1 LASPN
6 PFGGTLNLYFNTLQS
21 ENVTVSVFDVDG
33 RLLQNVFKGKTNPN
47 TPQNCQF
54 NANELSNGLYI
65 VRMTTEN
72 GMMVQ
77 QKIVL
82 MR

>member
-1 LASPN
+1 MASPN

-47 TPQNCQF
+47 TPQNCQL
-54 NANELSNGLYI
+54 NANELPNGLYI